1 MKYRTRR
8 RMTQFEVTLHADG
21 CPHSATILDVT
32 ERGARMRLGSGN
44 LAPGTLVSMGIH
56 GQTFEADVVWNKDSD
71 IGVAFEG
78 VLPLDV
84 LAAINR
90 NLRRVQDRVRN
101 EC

>member
-21 CPHSATILDVT
+21 CTRSATIVDVT

-44 LAPGTLVSMGIH
+44 LARGTLVSMGIH
-56 GQTFEADVVWNKDSD
+56 GQTFEANVVWNKDRD
-71 IGVAFEG
+71 IGVAFKG
-78 VLPLDV
+78 LLPLDV

-90 NLRRVQDRVRN
+90 NLRRIPDGVRN
-101 EC
+101 DF